1 MCILKLN
8 TDFYKLNFMFSAVSK
23 KIANKSWKMSIKV
36 NLPQL

>member
-1 MCILKLN
+1 MYILKLN

-23 KIANKSWKMSIKV
+23 KIAKKSWKV